1 MALSVGRKWIG
12 VAFLKHEVSRLPG
25 VNVFPVIE
33 RELRAEARNTITYG
47 VRLLGAALLLFA
59 SIAFLSN
66 PGSALSGRELF
77 SELHQFLLG
86 TVWLWIPLISADCIS
101 REKREQT
108 LGLLF
113 LTPLKARDIMLAK
126 TLTQGLRA
134 ATIGIAVIPV
144 LALPLLMGGL
154 NWPVVLSSLLTSAS
168 AFCWALAAG
177 LLASVLSRSIMGG
190 LLWAFLWAAV
200 FLVVL
205 SMLNG
210 VVVLELIHSVSGR
223 PRYFPSLEGLAGS
236 GLLAMWHGEPVFYK
250 SLTGLTAAGVQFWL
264 IGSAG
269 VLLCSLAGL
278 AAVWQIGAW
287 HLQKAWQ
294 ELPPSPTVA
303 RMEKQLCQPRF
314 ATGLFRS
321 LMKRQLNRNPV
332 GWLERRRWTS
342 RVAAWGWLGVFA
354 VGYTAFY
361 LNFSDTHQVRELNSL
376 MSNALMVAM
385 ALVSSA
391 SFRRERE
398 TGVMELL
405 LTTPLTPEQIVRGRL
420 FGLWVQFLPSV
431 ITLVFMAG
439 FSGLILNWTSPFSSL
454 RQQAWYSGVFY
465 VCVPVCG
472 LWLSLA
478 LRHYILSVLLT
489 VGLSLVLP
497 YALTKGATLLFW
509 VSARAGSLPASMEPL
524 LVVLISLSLI
534 VGIWGAFQMHQ
545 TVGWVGLC
553 IIAAAMFGGLAI
565 ILNSSSRW
573 PFSGRVIINTPL
585 ALLGPFYVLA
595 VAGFAH
601 RKLLRMLRLRTFGFK
616 V

>member
-1 MALSVGRKWIG
+1 M
-12 VAFLKHEVSRLPG
+12 
-25 VNVFPVIE
+25 NVFPVIE
-33 RELRAEARNTITYG
+33 RELRAEARNAITYG
-47 VRLLGAALLLFA
+47 ARPLGAAALLFA
-59 SIAFLSN
+59 SITFLSN
-66 PGSALSGRELF
+66 PGSTLSGRELF

-86 TVWLWIPLISADCIS
+86 TVWLCIPLISADCIS

-134 ATIGIAVIPV
+134 ATIGIAVVPV

-154 NWPVVLSSLLTSAS
+154 SWPVVLSSLLTSAS

-250 SLTGLTAAGVQFWL
+250 SLAGLTAAGVQFWL

-278 AAVWQIGAW
+278 AVVWQIGAW

-294 ELPPSPTVA
+294 ELPPSPAVA
-303 RMEKQLCQPRF
+303 RMEKQFCQPRF

-332 GWLERRRWTS
+332 GWLERRSWTS

-354 VGYTAFY
+354 LGYTAFY
-361 LNFSDTHQVRELNSL
+361 LNFSDRHQVNELNSL

-405 LTTPLTPEQIVRGRL
+405 LTTSLTPEQIVRGRL

-431 ITLVFMAG
+431 VTLVFMAG

-454 RQQAWYSGVFY
+454 VQQAWYGGVFY

-497 YALTKGATLLFW
+497 YALTKGAMALFW
-509 VSARAGSLPASMEPL
+509 VSARAGGQSLHPSMEPL
-524 LVVLISLSLI
+524 LIVLISLSLI
-534 VGIWGAFQMHQ
+534 VGIWGASQLHQ

-553 IIAAAMFGGLAI
+553 VIAAAMFGGLAI
-565 ILNSSSRW
+565 ILTPPQYWR
-573 PFSGRVIINTPL
+573 FSGRGFTRLSWL
-585 ALLGPFYVLA
+585 APSLSLLAPFYVLA
-595 VAGFAH
+595 AAGFAH
-601 RKLLRMLRLRTFGFK
+601 RKLLRMLRQRTFGFK